1 VKWPEI
7 RAGLILLAIFFALVD
22 GCPLPEKT
30 SHGFIEPIRD
40 AQQLVLTPMS
50 WVRPTLRIAQRWA
63 LYQAPTSN
71 GFRLWVEGQDR
82 NAQWHVLFRAGDDE
96 HQDDARVI
104 DSSRPRGAWNAT
116 DVPPYQYGTFAKWI
130 AVRVLARHPD
140 FILARIRFEQV
151 RTGPDGMEPTGQF
164 VATHLRGRGDR

>member
-1 VKWPEI
+1 M
-7 RAGLILLAIFFALVD
+7 RAGLILLAIVIALID

-30 SHGFIEPIRD
+30 PEWERGIVEPIRTARD
-40 AQQLVLTPMS
+40 VVLTPVA

-63 LYQAPTSN
+63 LYQAPTAD

-96 HQDDARVI
+96 HQADATLI

-116 DVPPYQYGTFAKWI
+116 DVPPSQYTRFAKWM
-130 AVRVLARHPD
+130 AARVLAQHED
-140 FILARIRFEQV
+140 FILARVRFEKV
-151 RTGPDGMEPTGQF
+151 RTGPDGMQPTGVF
-164 VATHLRGRGDR
+164 AFDYLRGRGDR